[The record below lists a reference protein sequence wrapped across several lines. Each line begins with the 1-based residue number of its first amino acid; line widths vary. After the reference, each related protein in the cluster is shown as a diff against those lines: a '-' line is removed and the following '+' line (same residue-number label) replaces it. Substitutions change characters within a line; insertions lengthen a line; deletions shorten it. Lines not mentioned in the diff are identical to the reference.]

1 MKKSL
6 GAGPMAYPQVVFLV
20 GTYDENGVP
29 DVMTVAWGGISSG
42 EPPCVQVNIRPQ
54 RKTMSNIEKG
64 SAITVGIPSAEH
76 TAIADYFGIESGHNC
91 DAKIEKAGVT
101 AVPAA
106 EALAKAGSESAGAY
120 AEGADGTGADE
131 INAPVIEE
139 FKLTLVCKVINT
151 FELGSHIQV
160 TGQII
165 DVLAD
170 EEILD
175 DKGII
180 DIKKL
185 DPILYDHSA
194 REYYGVGEK
203 TGDAYTIG
211 LKFK

>member
-76 TAIADYFGIESGHNC
+76 TAIADYFGLESGHNC
-91 DAKIEKAGVT
+91 NTKIEKAGVT
-101 AVPAA
+101 AIPAA
-106 EALAKAGSESAGAY
+106 EALAKAGSEAA
-120 AEGADGTGADE
+120 GADGTGADE

-139 FKLTLVCKVINT
+139 LKRTLVCKVINT

-211 LKFK
+211 LQFK

>member
-1 MKKSL
+1 M
-6 GAGPMAYPQVVFLV
+6 
-20 GTYDENGVP
+20 
-29 DVMTVAWGGISSG
+29 
-42 EPPCVQVNIRPQ
+42 
-54 RKTMSNIEKG
+54 
-64 SAITVGIPSAEH
+64 
-76 TAIADYFGIESGHNC
+76 
-91 DAKIEKAGVT
+91 
-101 AVPAA
+101 
-106 EALAKAGSESAGAY
+106 
-120 AEGADGTGADE
+120 
-131 INAPVIEE
+131 IEE
-139 FKLTLVCKVINT
+139 LKLTLVCKVINT

-175 DKGII
+175 DKGLI

-211 LKFK
+211 LQFK